1 MRMAQTQSEALRQ
14 LLEVGRLLSSKLDLG
29 ELLRAVLE
37 AASKV
42 VDAETASLLLLDEK
56 THELYFDLALNMG
69 EEAHKVRLKLGQGI
83 AGAVAQSLKPEII
96 NEARSDPRWS
106 PAMDKQ
112 SGFVTRSILAVPL
125 TIKGRLIGVVEA
137 INKRAGEF
145 SEDDLRSFEAFASQA
160 AVAIDNARLFASV
173 REEKAKLDTIFGE
186 MNDGAI
192 LADSRGR
199 IIIANDAAHK
209 LLGVGQ
215 SPETLQDALAGLVI
229 TPSMHEML
237 AGDKAD
243 YKFAAA
249 REQPKKLILAGKV
262 TRLVSKSERRTA
274 ARGGWIV
281 VFRDETEEWQKERL
295 KRTFLSLISHKLKT
309 PLSAVIGF
317 SELLLEDLKAGATPT
332 ASALKAA
339 RSISLQGRKLGDL
352 VDRLLRYTTLENT
365 NDALDRKPCAV
376 DELVGETLKLMKDW
390 LVEKNASVRY
400 GGAPGES
407 LLVDREQFVEVLKN
421 LVENAVKFD
430 TKAEKT
436 VAIALAAADGWAR
449 LSVQDSGPGIP
460 PEDQEKVFTR
470 FHQIET
476 FFTGQVDGWG
486 LGLSFVKKIVE
497 GHGGVVELRS
507 KLGEGTT
514 VTLKLPRAEGR

>member
-1 MRMAQTQSEALRQ
+1 MAQTQSEALRQ

-29 ELLRAVLE
+29 DLLRTVLE

-42 VDAETASLLLLDEK
+42 VDAETASLLLVDEK
-56 THELYFDLALNMG
+56 TQALYFALALHMG
-69 EEAHKVRLKLGQGI
+69 EGAHKVRLKLGQGI
-83 AGAVAQSLKPEII
+83 AGSVAQSLKPEII
-96 NEARSDPRWS
+96 NEAKKDPRWS

-199 IIIANDAAHK
+199 IIIANGAAHK
-209 LLGVGQ
+209 LLGVGHN
-215 SPETLQDALAGLVI
+215 PTTLQDALSGLVI

-237 AGDKAD
+237 AGDKPD

-249 REQPKKLILAGKV
+249 REEPKKLILAGKV
-262 TRLVSKSERRTA
+262 TRLLSKGSERHDAGRD
-274 ARGGWIV
+274 GWIV
-281 VFRDETEEWQKERL
+281 VFRDETEEWQKEKL

-317 SELLLEDLKAGATPT
+317 SEILLEDLKAGITPT
-332 ASALKAA
+332 ASTLKAA
-339 RSISLQGRKLGDL
+339 HSISFQGRKLGDL

-365 NDALDRKPCAV
+365 NDAIDRKPCSV
-376 DELVGETLKLMKDW
+376 DELIGETLKLMKDW
-390 LVEKNASVRY
+390 LAEKNATVAF

-407 LLVDREQFVEVLKN
+407 LLIDREQMVEVIKT

-430 TKAEKT
+430 TKAEKK
-436 VAIALAAADGWAR
+436 VAIALAARDGWAH
-449 LSVQDSGPGIP
+449 LSVRDTGPGIP
-460 PEDQEKVFTR
+460 PEDQDKVFTR

-486 LGLSFVKKIVE
+486 LGLSYVKKIVE
-497 GHGGVVELRS
+497 GHGGLVELQS

-514 VTLKLPRAEGR
+514 VTLKLPLAAGK